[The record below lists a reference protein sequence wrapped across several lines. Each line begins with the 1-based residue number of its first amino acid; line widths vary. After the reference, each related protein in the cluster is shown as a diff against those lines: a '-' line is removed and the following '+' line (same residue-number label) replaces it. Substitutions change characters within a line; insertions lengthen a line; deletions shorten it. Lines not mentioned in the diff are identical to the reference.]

1 MLATHDAGF
10 ALGGSAAIDC
20 QRQVED
26 AMAKFTA
33 GDRVTHDVY
42 GHGTI
47 ASTDEYHTR
56 ISFDEHGVRTFV
68 ASRVVL
74 TRSTQPPPARLTS
87 PRRKS

>member
-1 MLATHDAGF
+1 
-10 ALGGSAAIDC
+10 
-20 QRQVED
+20 
-26 AMAKFTA
+26 MAKFTV

-68 ASRVVL
+68 ASLVVL
-74 TRSTQPPPARLTS
+74 TRSTAPPPVRATT